1 MLLFYPSIIAAKI
14 SNTKRCFRKREG
26 LYCNVLL
33 SIDGVTDKEDEGDE
47 DLRIP
52 VQPNNSLLF
61 VYQSEWQK
69 RLLERF
75 LFFFFICAFFNS
87 KLKKAVIMKKC
98 NSYFN
103 STFYYTQKDV

>member
-1 MLLFYPSIIAAKI
+1 MRQKSLIQKDVFE
-14 SNTKRCFRKREG
+14 NGQG

-33 SIDGVTDKEDEGDE
+33 SIDGVTDKEDEDAE

-52 VQPNNSLLF
+52 VQRNNSLLF
-61 VYQSEWQK
+61 EYQSEWQK
-69 RLLERF
+69 WLLERF